1 METIRTRRG
10 LAAIVTL
17 LLTMTLAFMTLA
29 GCSSSSSKPSGSTA
43 MRSITDMRGRT
54 VEIPESVDKVVGI
67 GCALRPICYL
77 GAVDKVVGV
86 EEAEHEDSVSC
97 AYRHVNN
104 KTFSKLPVIGE
115 GGSKGVTANE
125 EAIVKAAP
133 QVIICDSLQADEAD
147 ALQQKTGIPVVCLD
161 QPETVFDQQYYDNLI
176 FLGEVL
182 GKQDRA
188 TAVIDY
194 IKNAEADL
202 NQRASSSNENGKVT
216 AYAAGISYRGGHGFD
231 GTEANFP
238 PFTCCN
244 VTNIADGH
252 GSDGPFT
259 IDLEA
264 VSSAQP
270 GYIFI
275 ESGNLNMVA
284 DDYKANPAYFDS
296 LSAVKD
302 GKTYTLISYRFY
314 STNVELAIANCYQ
327 VGATVYPDTF
337 GDVDPTKKL
346 DEISEFFLGAP
357 LSKDLAQQGG
367 VFEQVDITKL

>member
-1 METIRTRRG
+1 MGSMRKSRPLVAVI
-10 LAAIVTL
+10 TL
-17 LLTMTLAFMTLA
+17 LLTMALALMALA
-29 GCSSSSSKPSGSTA
+29 GCSNGSSNTGGSA
-43 MRSITDMRGRT
+43 SMRKVTDLRGRT
-54 VEIPESVDKVVGI
+54 VEIPEQVDKVIGI

-77 GAVDKVVGV
+77 DATDKVVGV
-86 EEAEHEDSVSC
+86 EESEHEDSVSC
-97 AYRHVNN
+97 AYRHVNHE
-104 KTFSKLPVIGE
+104 TFSKLPVVGE
-115 GGSKGVTANE
+115 GGAKGVTANE

-147 ALQQKTGIPVVCLD
+147 ALQQKTGIPVVCLN
-161 QPETVFDQQYYDNLI
+161 QPETFFNQEYYDNLT

-188 TAVIDY
+188 TEVVDY
-194 IKNAEADL
+194 IKDIEADL
-202 NQRASSSNENGKVT
+202 NQRSAASGENGKVS

-275 ESGNLNMVA
+275 ESGNLGMVA
-284 DDYKANPAYFDS
+284 DDYHANPAYFDS
-296 LSAVKD
+296 LSAVEE
-302 GKTYTLISYRFY
+302 GRTNTLISYRFY
-314 STNVELAIANCYQ
+314 STNVELALANCYQ

-337 GDVDPTKKL
+337 GDIDPTAKL
-346 DEISEFFLGAP
+346 DEISGFFLGAP
-357 LSKDLAQQGG
+357 LSEDLAQQGG